1 MLEDSQTID
10 YRPTLHSLLSD
21 VILIYQEQQF

>member
-21 VILIYQEQQF
+21 VILLYQEQF